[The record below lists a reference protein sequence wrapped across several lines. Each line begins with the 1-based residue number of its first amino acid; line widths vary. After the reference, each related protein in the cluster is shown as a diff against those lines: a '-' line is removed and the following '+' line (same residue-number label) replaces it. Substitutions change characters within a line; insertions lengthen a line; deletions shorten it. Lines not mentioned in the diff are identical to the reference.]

1 MQLSAKQQLT
11 QFAYLLQTSLFP
23 RVEQETGEL
32 SAAGKLLTAALA
44 MIRLDRVLDNKRRLG
59 RRSEDRRALAAAF
72 LAKSVYGCTTT
83 RHTIE
88 QLRSDH
94 QMRRLCGWEH
104 ASQLP
109 HESTFSRAFAEF
121 AKDGLPQK
129 LHAALICSTQGQ
141 RLVGHIARDSTAI
154 EARERFPCTP
164 AKPSKPA
171 KKRKPKRPKRA
182 KAGERGTQIERQRK
196 LTLEQMLAGIPT
208 ACAIGVKTSSKGHQ
222 QYWRG
227 YKLHLDVADGQIPI
241 SAVLTGANVHDATV
255 AIPLMTMSAQR
266 ITWLYDV
273 MDSAYD
279 ANAILEHSAS
289 LNHVA
294 IVQPHPR
301 RNGKSKS
308 VLPRVFTA
316 KRAPEMTW
324 AQQDRFRERT
334 SAERVNA
341 RLKDEFG
348 ARHIRVRGA
357 AKVFAHLAFGLLAL
371 TADQLLK
378 LTG

>member
-1 MQLSAKQQLT
+1 MQLTLRQYLIQFGQL
-11 QFAYLLQTSLFP
+11 FQTCLFP
-23 RVEQETGEL
+23 PMEEEIGEL
-32 SAAGKLLTAALA
+32 GTRARLLVQVLSMAPLA
-44 MIRLDRVLDNKRRLG
+44 PWLQ
-59 RRSEDRRALAAAF
+59 RRSGAGRPCQDRHKLAAAF
-72 LAKSVYGCTTT
+72 LAKAVYNSVTT
-83 RHTIE
+83 RQLIE
-88 QLRSDH
+88 LLRGSAQL
-94 QMRRLCGWEH
+94 RRLCGWN
-104 ASQLP
+104 AVSDLP

-121 AKDGLPQK
+121 AASRLPQV
-129 LHAALICSTQGQ
+129 LHQALISATHAD
-141 RLVGHIARDSTAI
+141 RLVGHISRDSTAI
-154 EARERFPCTP
+154 EARERFPGP
-164 AKPSKPA
+164 APQPRP
-171 KKRKPKRPKRA
+171 KKRKYNKQPKRA

-196 LTLEQMLAGIPT
+196 MTLPQMLAGLST
-208 ACAIGVKTSSKGHQ
+208 ECAIGVKKSSKGHS

-255 AIPLMTMSAQR
+255 AIPLMTMTAQR
-266 ITWLYDV
+266 VTWLYDL

-279 ANAILEHSAS
+279 ANAILEHCAS

-308 VLPRVFTA
+308 VLPKLFPP
-316 KRAPEMTW
+316 KLAPEMTW
-324 AQQDRFRERT
+324 AQQQRYKERT
-334 SAERVNA
+334 TIERVNA

-357 AKVFAHLAFGLLAL
+357 AKVFAHLAFGLVAL
-371 TADQLLK
+371 TVDQLIK